1 MLQKIRMVHFPL
13 LTPSE
18 ECLHNSDYATPSR
31 MTLKKWLKIPF
42 MKKALSQAIMQRT
55 KLGNKLLKNSTEHN
69 KVLYFKQRN
78 WCIYRLKNGKKK
90 DFF

>member
-1 MLQKIRMVHFPL
+1 
-13 LTPSE
+13 
-18 ECLHNSDYATPSR
+18 
-31 MTLKKWLKIPF
+31 